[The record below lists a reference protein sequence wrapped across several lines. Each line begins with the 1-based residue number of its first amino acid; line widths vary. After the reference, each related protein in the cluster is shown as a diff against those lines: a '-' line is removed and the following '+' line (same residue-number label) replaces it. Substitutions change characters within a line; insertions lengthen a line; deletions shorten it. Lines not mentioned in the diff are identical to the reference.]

1 MNSAAFPSQ
10 PHAAGQNLM
19 AFSSGVLNLLFGRPL
34 ATSEER
40 AEHIGPI
47 AGIPVF
53 GLDALSS
60 AAYGPEAALTL
71 LIPLGLM
78 GVKYIVP
85 VSAAIVILL
94 AIVYFSYRQT
104 IDAYPKGGGSYTVA
118 SQNLGEGAG
127 LLAAAALM
135 IDYTLTAAVG
145 ISAGVGALI
154 SAVPGLQPH
163 TLQLCLAVL
172 AILTLINM
180 RGVHDTGVA
189 FMIPTYLFTVTLLI
203 VIGAGLWHVLSSG
216 GHPHPITALPALPP
230 ATAAVSL
237 WLLLKVFSSGCTAM
251 TGVEAV
257 SNGVMAFRDDTRK
270 NAKITLT
277 IIIVLLAVLLAGIAI
292 LCRAYGIAATNP
304 EGPGYESVLSMLTR
318 AVMGHGWF
326 YYLTIGSVLLV
337 LALSANTAFADF
349 PRLTRAIALD
359 DYMPHVFMLR
369 GRRLLYSWGIYVLV
383 LLTALLLI
391 VFGGVTDHLIPL
403 YAIGAFTAFT
413 LSQAGMVMHWKRQSH
428 ARLPMFV
435 NGLGA
440 VATGITA
447 VVVLVAKF
455 VQGAWITAVLIG
467 LMILL
472 MRAVKRHY
480 VEVDKETAC
489 DRPIAPAQISEPIV
503 VVPIDRWSRITE
515 KALSFALGMSC
526 DIRCVHVQ
534 TGEQPDPICQ
544 DWEKRIASPLR
555 DAGRC
560 VPRLEILQSPFRYIL
575 TPMVDYILA
584 VERESEFKKVC
595 VLVPELVVH
604 HWWEYLLHNRRADLF
619 KVILL
624 LRGDKR
630 IVVINIP
637 WYLEGH

>member
-1 MNSAAFPSQ
+1 MLSATFPADTSRL
-10 PHAAGQNLM
+10 PDDKPM
-19 AFSSGVLNLLFGRPL
+19 ALSINVLNLLFGRPL

-40 AEHIGPI
+40 AEHIGPV

-71 LIPLGLM
+71 LIPLGLL

-85 VSAAIVILL
+85 VSAAIVVLL
-94 AIVYFSYRQT
+94 IIVYFSYRQT
-104 IDAYPKGGGSYTVA
+104 IDAYPHGGGSYTVA

-135 IDYTLTAAVG
+135 IDYILTAAVG

-154 SAVPGLQPH
+154 SAAPGLQPY

-172 AILTLINM
+172 FILTIVNM
-180 RGVHDTGVA
+180 RGVHDTGVV
-189 FMIPTYLFTVTLLI
+189 FMIPTYLFTGTLLI
-203 VIGAGLWHVLSSG
+203 VIGVGAWQVLHSG
-216 GHPHPITALPALPP
+216 GHPHPATPLPAIPA

-257 SNGVMAFRDDTRK
+257 SNGVMAFRDDTRR

-277 IIIVLLAVLLAGIAI
+277 IIIVLLAALLAGIAL
-292 LCRAYGIAATNP
+292 LCRAYGIAATDP
-304 EGPGYESVLSMLTR
+304 GSPGYESVLSMLTR

-326 YYLTIGSVLLV
+326 YYATIGSVLLV

-359 DYMPHVFMLR
+359 DYMPHVFLLR

-383 LLTALLLI
+383 ALTALLLI
-391 VFGGVTDHLIPL
+391 VFGGVTDRLIPL
-403 YAIGAFTAFT
+403 FAIGAFLAFT
-413 LSQAGMVMHWKRQSH
+413 LSQAGMVMHWKRQGGAPLH
-428 ARLPMFV
+428 MLV

-440 VATGITA
+440 VATGIT
-447 VVVLVAKF
+447 VIVVLVAKF
-455 VQGAWITAVLIG
+455 VEGAWITALLVIA
-467 LMILL
+467 MIVL

-480 VEVDKETAC
+480 AGVDRETVL
-489 DRPIAPAQISEPIV
+489 DRPIAPAEITEPIV
-503 VVPIDRWSRITE
+503 VLPIDRWSRITE
-515 KALSFALGMSC
+515 KALSFALSMSS
-526 DIRCVHVQ
+526 DIRCLHVQ
-534 TGEQPDPICQ
+534 TGSDPDEISQ
-544 DWEKRIASPLR
+544 DWEKDVAAPLR
-555 DAGRC
+555 AAGKC
-560 VPRLEILQSPFRYIL
+560 VPKLEILQSPFRYVL
-575 TPMVDYILA
+575 APVVDYILT
-584 VERESEFKKVC
+584 VERESSFRKVC
-595 VLVPELVVH
+595 VLVPELVVR
-604 HWWEYLLHNRRADLF
+604 HWWENLLHNRRAEML
-619 KVILL
+619 KAILL
-624 LRGDKR
+624 MRGNRR

-637 WYLEGH
+637 WYIE

>member
-1 MNSAAFPSQ
+1 MDLYRK
-10 PHAAGQNLM
+10 LM
-19 AFSSGVLNLLFGRPL
+19 TLLFGRPL

-47 AGIPVF
+47 AGIPIF

-71 LIPLGLM
+71 LLPLGLL

-85 VSAAIVILL
+85 VSVAIVILL
-94 AIVYFSYRQT
+94 AIVYVSYRQT

-135 IDYTLTAAVG
+135 IDYILTAAVG

-154 SAVPGLQPH
+154 SAVPSLQPH
-163 TLQLCLAVL
+163 TLQLCLGVL
-172 AILTLINM
+172 LILTIVNM
-180 RGVHDTGVA
+180 RGVHDTGVV
-189 FMIPTYLFTVTLLI
+189 FMIPTYLFTGTLLI
-203 VIGAGLWHVLSSG
+203 VIAVGMWHAVMNG
-216 GHPHPITALPALPP
+216 GHPQPVMPMPALPP
-230 ATAAVSL
+230 ATAMVSA

-277 IIIVLLAVLLAGIAI
+277 IIIALLMVLLIGIAL
-292 LCRAYGIAATNP
+292 LCRAYGIGATDPN
-304 EGPGYESVLSMLTR
+304 GPGYESVLSMLTR

-326 YYLTIGSVLLV
+326 YYVTIGSVLLV

-383 LLTALLLI
+383 VLTAILLI
-391 VFGGVTDHLIPL
+391 IFRGVTDRLIPL
-403 YAIGAFTAFT
+403 YAIGAFLAFT
-413 LSQAGMVMHWKRQSH
+413 LSQAGMVMHWKREGGH
-428 ARLPMFV
+428 PFRMFA

-440 VATGITA
+440 VATGITV
-447 VVVLVAKF
+447 VVVLLAKF
-455 VQGAWITAVLIG
+455 TDGAWITALLVAV
-467 LMILL
+467 MIVF
-472 MRAVKRHY
+472 MHSVKRHY
-480 VEVDKETAC
+480 VRVDREVYL
-489 DRPIAPAQISEPIV
+489 DRPIQPAQLQEPIV

-515 KALSFALGMSC
+515 KALSFALSMSN
-526 DIRCVHVQ
+526 DIRCLHVQ
-534 TGEQPDPICQ
+534 VADEPDEICN
-544 DWEKRIASPLR
+544 DFDRFIADPLKA
-555 DAGRC
+555 AGKC
-560 VPRLEILQSPFRYIL
+560 VPKLVILQSPYRYVL
-575 TPMVDYILA
+575 QPMVDYILKT
-584 VERESEFKKVC
+584 EKESEVRKVC
-595 VLVPELVVH
+595 VLVPELVVL
-604 HWWEYLLHNRRADLF
+604 HWWENLLHNRRANLL
-619 KVILL
+619 KAMLL
-624 LRGDKR
+624 LRGTRR
-630 IVVINIP
+630 IIVINIP
-637 WYLEGH
+637 WYLERG

>member
-1 MNSAAFPSQ
+1 
-10 PHAAGQNLM
+10 M
-19 AFSSGVLNLLFGRPL
+19 AITKRIQDLLFGRPL

-71 LIPLGLM
+71 LIPLGLL
-78 GVKYIVP
+78 GVQYIVP
-85 VSAAIVILL
+85 VSAAIVALL

-104 IDAYPKGGGSYTVA
+104 IDAYPHGGGSYTVA

-135 IDYTLTAAVG
+135 IDYILTAAVG

-154 SAVPGLQPH
+154 SAAPGLQPY

-172 AILTLINM
+172 LILTLVNM
-180 RGVHDTGVA
+180 RGVHDTGVV
-189 FMIPTYLFTVTLLI
+189 FMIPTYIFTGTLLI
-203 VIGAGLWHVLSSG
+203 VIGVGAWQALHSG
-216 GHPHPITALPALPP
+216 GHPHAVTPMPAMPL
-230 ATAAVSL
+230 ATAVFSW
-237 WLLLKVFSSGCTAM
+237 WLILKVFSSGCTAM

-257 SNGVMAFRDDTRK
+257 SNGVMAFREDTRK
-270 NAKITLT
+270 NAKLTLT
-277 IIIVLLAVLLAGIAI
+277 IIIVLLAVLLAGIAL

-304 EGPGYESVLSMLTR
+304 DGPGYESVLSMLTR

-326 YYLTIGSVLLV
+326 YYLTIASVLLV

-359 DYMPHVFMLR
+359 DYMPRVFLLR

-383 LLTALLLI
+383 VLTAVLLI
-391 VFGGVTDHLIPL
+391 VFRGVTDRLIPL
-403 YAIGAFTAFT
+403 YAIGAFMAFT
-413 LSQAGMVMHWKRQSH
+413 LSQAGMVMHWKRQGNAH
-428 ARLPMFV
+428 GRMFV

-440 VATGITA
+440 VATGITT

-455 VQGAWITAVLIG
+455 VEGAWVTALLIL
-467 LMILL
+467 LMILV
-472 MRAVKRHY
+472 MRSVKRHY
-480 VEVDKETAC
+480 DRVNREIDL
-489 DRPIAPAQISEPIV
+489 DRPIVPAEVTEPIV
-503 VVPIDRWSRITE
+503 ILPIDRWSRISE
-515 KALSFALGMSC
+515 KALSFALSMSN
-526 DIRCVHVQ
+526 DIRCLHVQ
-534 TGEQPDPICQ
+534 VAEETDQICK
-544 DWEKRIASPLR
+544 DWERDVAGPLR
-555 DAGRC
+555 AAGKC
-560 VPRLEILQSPFRYIL
+560 VPKLEILQSPFRYVL
-575 TPMVDYILA
+575 TPVVDY
-584 VERESEFKKVC
+584 VFKTERETSFHKIC

-604 HWWEYLLHNRRADLF
+604 HWWQNLLHNRRADLL

-624 LRGDKR
+624 MRGNRR
-630 IVVINIP
+630 IIVINIP
-637 WYLEGH
+637 WYLEEK